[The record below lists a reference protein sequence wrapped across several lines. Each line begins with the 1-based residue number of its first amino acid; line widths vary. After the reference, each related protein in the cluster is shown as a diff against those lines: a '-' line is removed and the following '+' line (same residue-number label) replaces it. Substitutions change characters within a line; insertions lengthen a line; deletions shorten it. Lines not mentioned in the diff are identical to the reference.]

1 MTESITAIAPLT
13 FSAHGKN
20 SVMRRAL
27 LIAYWYPPL
36 NAIGAIRPAALAKY
50 LPRYGWEAVILTP
63 SSKGRQADDSIIET
77 GYSDVVAEWKTR
89 LRLDSRRSVHEQ
101 FRLPVASERGSEYPH
116 TWALKLFRYLL
127 TYPDPYKGWVP
138 YAVSALE
145 KLRQERVPIDAVIST
160 SPPITCHLIGRRA
173 KQILGCPWIADL
185 RDLWTQNLGDFTQ
198 KFRFIEVPLEKRTL
212 READALVTVSDP
224 WVKRLRQRHNK
235 AEITTITNGFDPD
248 DFSCIRPAL
257 TKEFSIVYAGRLYE
271 GLRDPSILLEV
282 IRDLLAEGKMSEHDV
297 RIRFYGPPEVWLPAM
312 VARYGLQQVVEIHG
326 NVARTEALQREMES
340 QILLLL
346 PWSDLKETGHH
357 TGKLF
362 EYFGAAR
369 PILAVGGA
377 TGVLTDILQETGAGV
392 HAISMQQVRDYL
404 LKAYTDYKLIGS
416 VPYYGNE
423 RLISSYNHLQMA
435 QRFAQ
440 LMNKMV
446 TGAAEARAPEQTL
459 SPSL

>member
-1 MTESITAIAPLT
+1 
-13 FSAHGKN
+13 
-20 SVMRRAL
+20 MRRVL

-36 NAIGAIRPAALAKY
+36 DAIGAIRPAALAKY

-63 SSKGRQADDSIIET
+63 SSKGRQGDNSIIET
-77 GYSDVVAEWKTR
+77 GYRDVVAEWKAR
-89 LRLDSRRSVHEQ
+89 LHLDGRRSVHEQ
-101 FRLPVASERGSEYPH
+101 LRLPVASERGSEYPH

-127 TYPDPYKGWVP
+127 TYPDPHRGWVP
-138 YAVSALE
+138 YAVSAI
-145 KLRQERVPIDAVIST
+145 KRLRQDKVAIDAVIST

-173 KQILGCPWIADL
+173 KRILGCPWIADL
-185 RDLWTQNLGDFTQ
+185 RDLWTQNLGDFTH

-224 WVKRLRQRHNK
+224 WVERLRQHHQK

-248 DFSCIRPAL
+248 DFNCFRPAL

-271 GLRDPSILLEV
+271 GLRDPSILFEAM
-282 IRDLLAEGKMSEHDV
+282 RDLLAEGKMSEHDV

-312 VARYGLQQVVEIHG
+312 VARYGLQQVVELQG

-340 QILLLL
+340 QVLLLL
-346 PWSDLKETGHH
+346 PWSDARETGHH

-369 PILAVGGA
+369 PILAAGGTA
-377 TGVLTDILQETGAGV
+377 GVLTDILQETGAGV
-392 HAISMQQVRDYL
+392 HAISKQQIRDYL
-404 LKAYTDYKLIGS
+404 VKAYTDYKLTGT
-416 VPYYGNE
+416 VPYGGNE
-423 RLISSYNHLQMA
+423 RVISSYNHLRMA

-440 LMNKMV
+440 LMNKIAK
-446 TGAAEARAPEQTL
+446 GAAEADAPEQAL
-459 SPSL
+459 SPKTLTRS